1 MGTTQEARVLVKKA
15 FPDHHQAIERAY
27 DEHPS
32 FRELCQDYRQCSLAL
47 ARWRQDRD
55 PAPMQRSREYAELL
69 DELANEIRTW
79 FDEVPN
85 DPMPTTRV
93 GGP

>member
-1 MGTTQEARVLVKKA
+1 MLVKRA
-15 FPDHHQAIERAY
+15 FPGHDQAIERAY

-69 DELANEIRTW
+69 DELAKEIESWVAET
-79 FDEVPN
+79 
-85 DPMPTTRV
+85 PTGATPPARI
-93 GGP
+93 GGR